1 MATVAEPLPATALS
15 LHPRA
20 DPERTPAVQLFVGI
34 SVLLVAG
41 IGTAILTAPDHQWWY
56 LYFSQLGTVA
66 VFSGF
71 SFNTTL
77 LAAGIL
83 IFLLSRRVRQE
94 MREHSA
100 RRRTHRRGPALVS
113 GLIASLGLHLA
124 VVGLVPIN
132 TVKPVHDLAAL
143 GITFSFLVLL
153 IVTPIYVPG
162 LRRRL
167 VLKNVPTGILLV
179 GGFVIMTCGVINLTL
194 FEFIAFASMFLWL
207 WLFFGHM
214 APART
219 TERAARRRLRRGL
232 SIVAAAPV
240 VTADAART
248 FVWSAV
254 GAPAAT
260 SATYVVASPSASVPL
275 RGSRVSST
283 APDVVASEASTTA
296 LSAPVPAVPALL
308 TSIPEP
314 VAAVRAPVDAVP
326 VVVAPV
332 AAASSPVAAVG
343 AAASVTPSSSCSTTA
358 TDDVVRLRSSASRM
372 RLSRRVPGTPA
383 MTRPPSRPS
392 RSTPPAASRSP
403 RLRAVLRSR
412 APSTRL

>member
-1 MATVAEPLPATALS
+1 MPAVAQPLPATAVG

-41 IGTAILTAPDHQWWY
+41 IGTAIITAPDQQWWY

-77 LAAGIL
+77 LAAGVL
-83 IFLLSRRVRQE
+83 IFLLSRRVREE
-94 MREHSA
+94 MHEHA
-100 RRRTHRRGPALVS
+100 VRRRTHRRGPALVS

-179 GGFVIMTCGVINLTL
+179 GGFVVMTCGIINLTL

-232 SIVAAAPV
+232 SIVAAAPAAAQDV
-240 VTADAART
+240 ART
-248 FVWSAV
+248 FVWSSG
-254 GAPAAT
+254 GAPAPT
-260 SATYVVASPSASVPL
+260 SATYALSTPSVSGSVPL

-283 APDVVASEASTTA
+283 APRVVVSEASTTA
-296 LSAPVPAVPALL
+296 LSAPVPAPPAVLK
-308 TSIPEP
+308 SIPEP
-314 VAAVRAPVDAVP
+314 VAAVS
-326 VVVAPV
+326 APV
-332 AAASSPVAAVG
+332 AASAPVPVVG
-343 AAASVTPSSSCSTTA
+343 AAASVIPSSCSSTA
-358 TDDVVRLRSSASRM
+358 TDDGVPMLAVGVGLR
-372 RLSRRVPGTPA
+372 SRRVAGTA
-383 MTRPPSRPS
+383 ASTRPSSRPS
-392 RSTPPAASRSP
+392 RSRPPAASRSP